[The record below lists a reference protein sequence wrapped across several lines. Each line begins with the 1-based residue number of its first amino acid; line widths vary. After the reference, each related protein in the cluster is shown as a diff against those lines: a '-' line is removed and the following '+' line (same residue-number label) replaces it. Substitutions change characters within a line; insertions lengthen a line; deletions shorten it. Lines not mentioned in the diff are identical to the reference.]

1 MDQTITIAAS
11 DINEARQKARAQM
24 APGHIILT
32 EALLEKGEP
41 GEVQGLA
48 LTEEEAA
55 ARALEQVP
63 DGARLLERRV
73 LEPAV
78 PRSEVVQAHSE
89 EQARLAVRRRL
100 SRGELLTGLTLQA
113 EPEKGLLGVGR
124 KPASYEAAIVR
135 QARVAVSYI
144 GPSLY
149 AVTLGPQRQYKLV
162 RHWGGYGQRVEEL
175 GGPAGIAVDWRGNV
189 YVTDNGRYMGKEG
202 ALNRPY
208 CRVVKYA
215 PDGRWLAMWGER
227 GEGEDQLLEANGIAI
242 DARGNVWVADGGGGK
257 VVEFDARMRWV
268 RTLGRKGSGEGEFS
282 GGTLHVALAPGGAVY
297 VSDRLAH
304 RVLRFTREGEYV
316 GCWGESGQGEGQFER
331 PEGIAVDS
339 QGQVYVADGGN
350 DRICKFTADG
360 TFVAQWGGRGGMGLS
375 PRDMPDGSLA
385 VPKGICFDR
394 ADCLY
399 VVSAGIPVSKFTA
412 EGRFLARWETYR
424 PTPRSMTN
432 PVDVAV
438 DAAGRVYVLEASR
451 KMVERY
457 E

>member
-1 MDQTITIAAS
+1 M
-11 DINEARQKARAQM
+11 
-24 APGHIILT
+24 
-32 EALLEKGEP
+32 
-41 GEVQGLA
+41 
-48 LTEEEAA
+48 
-55 ARALEQVP
+55 
-63 DGARLLERRV
+63 
-73 LEPAV
+73 
-78 PRSEVVQAHSE
+78 
-89 EQARLAVRRRL
+89 
-100 SRGELLTGLTLQA
+100 
-113 EPEKGLLGVGR
+113 GR
-124 KPASYEAAIVR
+124 
-135 QARVAVSYI
+135 
-144 GPSLY
+144 
-149 AVTLGPQRQYKLV
+149 
-162 RHWGGYGQRVEEL
+162 
-175 GGPAGIAVDWRGNV
+175 
-189 YVTDNGRYMGKEG
+189 
-202 ALNRPY
+202 
-208 CRVVKYA
+208 
-215 PDGRWLAMWGER
+215 
-227 GEGEDQLLEANGIAI
+227 
-242 DARGNVWVADGGGGK
+242 
-257 VVEFDARMRWV
+257 
-268 RTLGRKGSGEGEFS
+268 GEGEFS
-282 GGTLHVALAPGGAVY
+282 GGALHVALAPGGAVY

-385 VPKGICFDR
+385 VPKGICIDR

-438 DAAGRVYVLEASR
+438 DAAGRVFVLEASR
-451 KMVERY
+451 KLVERY